1 MKFQNLFFPKQKWK
15 VLKTLKKNTISMFGL
30 KLRSKEM
37 KNNIFEIL
45 VAEIHGWYGEV
56 VED

>member
-1 MKFQNLFFPKQKWK
+1 MESFENLEEEYDFDVWIEKSQ
-15 VLKTLKKNTISMFGL
+15 LK
-30 KLRSKEM
+30 M

>member
-1 MKFQNLFFPKQKWK
+1 MESFENPEEENDFDVWIETSQQ
-15 VLKTLKKNTISMFGL
+15 
-30 KLRSKEM
+30 EM

>member
-1 MKFQNLFFPKQKWK
+1 MESFENPGEDYAFNLWIETSQQEIDERK
-15 VLKTLKKNTISMFGL
+15 
-30 KLRSKEM
+30 
-37 KNNIFEIL
+37 IFEIL